1 MLKQSNTEFNVAKRA
16 KRASRTNPR
25 EDRND
30 PQKVSTNRARNTRS
44 TQDNASQFKQKKN
57 IEIIPRSIN
66 QEDLL
71 TSLND
76 DNKSIVFAIGPAGS
90 GKTLISTLWAIK
102 ALKEGRIKKIVISR
116 PNIAVDDKD
125 IGYLPG
131 DILSKMA
138 PWIRPITA
146 EMEEYFTK
154 QEIEQLIT
162 NEVIEIVPIA
172 FMRGRTFKNSV
183 ILLDEAQNTT
193 PNSLLSAMTRIGEGS
208 KMIIT
213 GDIKQSDR
221 RGSSNGLSDFV
232 GRYEGS
238 STKMMDVIRFNDKDV
253 QRHPVIKDILSMY
266 KDIDL

>member
-1 MLKQSNTEFNVAKRA
+1 MVKRA
-16 KRASRTNPR
+16 KRATKQNPR
-25 EDRND
+25 EE
-30 PQKVSTNRARNTRS
+30 RNTPEYKGRNRNNS
-44 TQDNASQFKQKKN
+44 NNHNNSHSKDNISFEKSKRN
-57 IEIIPRSIN
+57 IEIIPRSVK

-71 TSLND
+71 FSLKD
-76 DNKSIVFAIGPAGS
+76 ENKAITFAIGPAGS

-102 ALKEGRIKKIVISR
+102 SLKEGLIKKIVISR

-146 EMEEYFTK
+146 EMEEYFSK
-154 QEIEQLIT
+154 AEIEQLIT

-172 FMRGRTFKNSV
+172 FMRGRTFKNSI

-193 PNSLLSAMTRIGEGS
+193 PNSLLSAMTRIGDGS
-208 KMIIT
+208 RMIIT

-221 RGSSNGLSDFV
+221 KGSSNGLSDFV
-232 GRYEGS
+232 KRFENNNS
-238 STKMMDVIRFNDKDV
+238 DMIDVIRFDDRDV
-253 QRHPVIKDILSMY
+253 QRHPVIKDILKMY